1 MTQRDKKLLALLFAL
16 LAAVVT
22 VRWIIEPVVKEG
34 LSLRRQI
41 EEVTREEKERSHWLE
56 RMEELDEAVLRH
68 EKELEKLSEP
78 YGGYLPTE
86 EMDRMVT
93 ELFLHHGLIPRGL
106 IVTEGVTG
114 VLRHYGAGEPSR
126 AEQTKCGVPYDGV
139 SLKELLEQP
148 DGGEDILEKKG
159 QEYLYIASVRMEAEG
174 TENAFLSLLDDLE
187 THYPQLRMKA
197 FSLKENKIHC
207 ELELYSCGK

>member
-1 MTQRDKKLLALLFAL
+1 MRFPLLPMWKVDSITELTPAIL
-16 LAAVVT
+16 
-22 VRWIIEPVVKEG
+22 
-34 LSLRRQI
+34 
-41 EEVTREEKERSHWLE
+41 EEKGIRLL
-56 RMEELDEAVLRH
+56 MLDFDNTIV
-68 EKELEKLSEP
+68 P
-78 YGGYLPTE
+78 YTTSIPTE

-106 IVTEGVTG
+106 IGTEGVTG
-114 VLRHYGAGEPSR
+114 VLRPYGAGEPSR
-126 AEQTKCGVPYDGV
+126 AEQAKGGVPYDGV

-207 ELELYSCGK
+207 ELELYFCGK